1 MVTASYYSGLPGH
14 VALGTD
20 VGGGLGGVGGRVIV
34 RAAGHCVGGAREV
47 RCCHAGMGKE
57 R

>member
-1 MVTASYYSGLPGH
+1 MVAASYYSGLPGH

-34 RAAGHCVGGAREV
+34 GAAGHCVGGAREV